1 MEPLPAAKALVSR
14 AFPDALAG
22 FLGGS
27 VLSARRT
34 ATSDLDI
41 LVVVPGPPAPYRET
55 IRYGDWLVELFV
67 HTEASLRH
75 YFAKD
80 RDRRNPTMPTIA
92 AHGVVVVDP
101 AGLADTILA
110 EANALLEAGPPEL
123 THNERED
130 LRYGLSGLIDDLVG
144 ATDRDELVFIAN
156 EVLDE
161 AARLYLLDRRLWP
174 GTFKWLGRRL
184 LDEAPELH
192 ARLMAAHR
200 SVICAGDTEPLRDT
214 AMEILDSAGG
224 WLQEGYLGYGEVPA
238 AGESGP

>member
-1 MEPLPAAKALVSR
+1 MEPLPAAQALVAS
-14 AFPDALAG
+14 AFPDALAA
-22 FLGGS
+22 FLGGN

-80 RDRRNPTMPTIA
+80 RDRRHPTMPTIA
-92 AHGVVVVDP
+92 AHGVVVADP
-101 AGLADTILA
+101 AGIADAILA
-110 EANALLEAGPPEL
+110 EANALLEVGPAEL
-123 THNERED
+123 TRNERD
-130 LRYGLSGLIDDLVG
+130 DVRYALSAQIDDLVG

-156 EVLDE
+156 DVLNE

-184 LDEAPELH
+184 HDEAPELH
-192 ARLMAAHR
+192 ARLLAAHR
-200 SVICAGDTEPLRDT
+200 SVICGGDIEPLRAA
-214 AMEILDSAGG
+214 AMEILDCAGG

-238 AGESGP
+238 AGE

>member
-1 MEPLPAAKALVSR
+1 MEPLPAARALIAG
-14 AFPDALAG
+14 AFPDALAA
-22 FLGGS
+22 FLGGN
-27 VLSARRT
+27 VLSTRRT

-80 RDRRNPTMPTIA
+80 RERRHPTMATIA
-92 AHGVVVVDP
+92 AHGAVVADR
-101 AGLADTILA
+101 AGIADAILA

-123 THNERED
+123 THDERRD
-130 LRYGLSGLIDDLVG
+130 LRYGLSGGIDDLVG

-156 EVLDE
+156 AVFE
-161 AARLYLLDRRLWP
+161 AAAQLYLLDRRLWP
-174 GTFKWLGRRL
+174 GTFKWLCRRL
-184 LDEAPELH
+184 LDEAPAMH

-200 SVICAGDTEPLRDT
+200 AAICAGDIDPLRAV
-214 AMEILDSAGG
+214 AMEILDCAGG

-238 AGESGP
+238 AGE

>member
-1 MEPLPAAKALVSR
+1 MEPLPAARALVAR
-14 AFPDALAG
+14 AFPDALAA
-22 FLGGS
+22 FLGGN

-80 RDRRNPTMPTIA
+80 RDRRHPTMPTIA
-92 AHGVVVVDP
+92 GHGVVVADP
-101 AGLADTILA
+101 AGIADAILA
-110 EANALLEAGPPEL
+110 EANTLLEAGPPEL
-123 THNERED
+123 TQTERDD

-156 EVLDE
+156 DVLKE

-184 LDEAPELH
+184 LDEAPALH

-200 SVICAGDTEPLRDT
+200 SVICTGDIEPLRAA
-214 AMEILDSAGG
+214 AMEILDLAGG

-238 AGESGP
+238 AGG